1 MRVRPGTMCLAMLI
15 WALLGAAD
23 AQPQSAVEH
32 LGPYDLDASPRGHLT
47 VTVTYYV
54 TPDAPDPLGQKT
66 LESWTIRDAGG
77 TVLATE
83 HRVRDT
89 GPWLTLNA
97 HLVKGASKR
106 FLLLGFDLRPTAPG
120 TGATWVFFGFDR
132 ANKFRRLGAFDIFDI
147 SGKGIRNP
155 QEPNGDIS
163 LTDGRFLD
171 VGVWLHYFGM
181 TFHYEYDEER
191 GFIAVNRC
199 SAAENVAYRDD
210 IARDV
215 RGEHARTGD
224 NTVTL
229 FASPV
234 LTGPADRI
242 TVAATARIE
251 FLQACVDAPPP
262 LAHVGGQQF
271 EKQAWLELRI
281 DGKRGWVRHDDWE
294 RIGMERAG

>member
-1 MRVRPGTMCLAMLI
+1 MRVRRGAMCVAVLI
-15 WALLGAAD
+15 RALLGAAD
-23 AQPQSAVEH
+23 AQPPSAVEH
-32 LGPYDLDASPRGHLT
+32 LGPYDLDGSPRGHLT
-47 VTVTYYV
+47 VTATYYV
-54 TPDAPDPLGQKT
+54 TPHEPNPLGQKT

-83 HRVRDT
+83 HREKDT
-89 GPWLTLNA
+89 GPWLTLSA
-97 HLVKGASKR
+97 HLVKGANKR
-106 FLLLGFDLRPTAPG
+106 FLLLGFDFLPTAPG
-120 TGATWVFFGFDR
+120 TGTTWVFFGFDR
-132 ANKFRRLGAFDIFDI
+132 ANKFRRLDAFDI
-147 SGKGIRNP
+147 SGEGIRNP

-181 TFHYEYDEER
+181 IFHYEYDEER
-191 GFIAVNRC
+191 AAFVPVNRC

-215 RGEHARTGD
+215 RAERARAGD

-234 LTGPADRI
+234 LTAPAERI
-242 TVAATARIE
+242 TVAATARVE
-251 FLQACVDAPPP
+251 FLQACGEAPPT
-262 LAHVGGQQF
+262 LAHAGGQQF
-271 EKQAWLELRI
+271 EEKAWLEVRI

-294 RIGMERAG
+294 RIGMEAAG